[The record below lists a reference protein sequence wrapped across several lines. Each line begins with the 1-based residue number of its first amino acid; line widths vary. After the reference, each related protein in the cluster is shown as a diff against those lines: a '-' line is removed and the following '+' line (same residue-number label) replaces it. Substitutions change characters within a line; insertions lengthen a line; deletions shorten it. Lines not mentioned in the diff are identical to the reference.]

1 MQEID
6 TNKQENELSEEI
18 NLRELLSVLAQGK
31 KIIIYLTSII
41 SIIGIIYSLLLPNIY
56 KSEAL
61 LASVDESSSLISGA
75 VGQLGGLAGLA
86 GINLSDEDSD
96 SNSKKA
102 FELMSSLD
110 FFENYIMPNIFLP
123 DLFAVEFWD
132 DKKNE
137 ITYDDN
143 IFDIDSNSWVRNFSY
158 PQKLIPSAQES
169 FEEFKDHYFDLTE
182 DKKTGY
188 VILSIKHQS
197 PLIAKQWV
205 EIIVREVNSFYRQ
218 KDKTKSEKAVT
229 YLNNQILATG
239 LTEIKRVTATLLQKE
254 IQKLTLIEANS
265 DYVFEYI
272 YPPSIMEKKSE
283 PKRILIIF
291 LFFLFGSMLGI
302 IIVLFRNYFLKEEN
316 EEENINI

>member
-1 MQEID
+1 MKEAYN
-6 TNKQENELSEEI
+6 NKENELSEEI

-31 KIIIYLTSII
+31 KIILYLTSLF

-61 LASVDESSSLISGA
+61 LASIDESSSLMSGA
-75 VGQLGGLAGLA
+75 LGELGGLAGLA
-86 GINLSDEDSD
+86 GINLLDEDSD

-102 FELMSSLD
+102 FELMGSLD
-110 FFENYIMPNIFLP
+110 FFENYIMPNISLP
-123 DLFAVEFWD
+123 DLFAVKFWD

-137 ITYDDN
+137 IIYDDN
-143 IFDIDSNSWVRNFSY
+143 IFDINSNSWGRSFSY

-169 FEEFKDHYFDLTE
+169 FEEFEDHYFDLTE

-188 VILSIKHQS
+188 VVLSIKHQS

-239 LTEIKRVTATLLQKE
+239 LAEIKKVTATLLQKE
-254 IQKLTLIEANS
+254 IQKLTLIEANP

-272 YPPSIMEKKSE
+272 YPPSIMEKQSE
-283 PKRILIIF
+283 PKRILIIS

-302 IIVLFRNYFLKEEN
+302 IIVLYRHYFLVEKN
-316 EEENINI
+316 EEENISI